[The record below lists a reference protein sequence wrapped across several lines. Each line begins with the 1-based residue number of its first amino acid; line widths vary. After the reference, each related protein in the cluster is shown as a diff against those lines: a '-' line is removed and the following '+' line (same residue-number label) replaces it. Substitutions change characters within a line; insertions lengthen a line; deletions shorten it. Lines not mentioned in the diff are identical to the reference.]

1 MRSKRLSFGWSEVG
15 VEGGSGSAGRLP
27 KREEKTMSL
36 PVYRFIAVQA
46 PEAGSVTG
54 SRDQKKVNKEDAH
67 QNERSYD
74 NV

>member
-1 MRSKRLSFGWSEVG
+1 
-15 VEGGSGSAGRLP
+15 
-27 KREEKTMSL
+27 
-36 PVYRFIAVQA
+36 VQA

>member
-1 MRSKRLSFGWSEVG
+1 
-15 VEGGSGSAGRLP
+15 
-27 KREEKTMSL
+27 MSL